1 MASALVNYALQLP
14 IVTDLS
20 DHYDQRG
27 LAHDLLAQAQKSVTS
42 NNVVIPVLQTFN
54 VLLEADVFEN
64 LPQDP
69 EGLKM
74 FVILFSTCDYT
85 LLINGTDCENSS
97 PLFQEMH
104 HA

>member
-1 MASALVNYALQLP
+1 MNYALQLP

-74 FVILFSTCDYT
+74 FVILFPTCHY
-85 LLINGTDCENSS
+85 I
-97 PLFQEMH
+97 
-104 HA
+104 